1 MTQVAIASSLRMSWG
16 VEVAELI
23 RVVLMMP
30 EQMTKARSFVRNRV
44 DADREGRVAVA
55 SGGEEVVARAKPVQE
70 QVADDGDPDSHST
83 RR

>member
-30 EQMTKARSFVRNRV
+30 EQMTKARSFVRTALMPTERAASRLPPAAKKWLPGRSRFRNR
-44 DADREGRVAVA
+44 
-55 SGGEEVVARAKPVQE
+55 
-70 QVADDGDPDSHST
+70 
-83 RR
+83 